1 MGFCGVQV
9 RNEIWEWVGWVGGR
23 GPRFVP
29 ASGFHFICEETGV
42 PCSTGAAGGVC
53 IYFGGRLLRANRTRK
68 ISNGDVRA
76 FASPNFPPLGELSAS
91 RCLLFFEN
99 GIRICC
105 SDSHISDPMVW
116 DIMRK
121 KFRNK
126 TRCCKYRSCQTT
138 TTGFAPPSPNEKSMS
153 DGKFTLWNYRH
164 KCGSGCSLVL
174 GDIDPQHKKSCSRG
188 DRHR

>member
-1 MGFCGVQV
+1 M
-9 RNEIWEWVGWVGGR
+9 GGR

-91 RCLLFFEN
+91 RCLLFFLKMASESAVPILIFLIPWFGTLCGRN
-99 GIRICC
+99 SGTKPGVANT
-105 SDSHISDPMVW
+105 DPAKRQPL
-116 DIMRK
+116 DLPPPPRTRK
-121 KFRNK
+121 
-126 TRCCKYRSCQTT
+126 
-138 TTGFAPPSPNEKSMS
+138 A
-153 DGKFTLWNYRH
+153 
-164 KCGSGCSLVL
+164 
-174 GDIDPQHKKSCSRG
+174 
-188 DRHR
+188 

>member
-1 MGFCGVQV
+1 MGFCGFGFGM
-9 RNEIWEWVGWVGGR
+9 RSGSGWGR
-23 GPRFVP
+23 WGV
-29 ASGFHFICEETGV
+29 GV
-42 PCSTGAAGGVC
+42 PGSCQPPVSILFVRKLVCPAAQGPLGACASISAAGCCEQTGRARSLTGTCGRSPALTFRPWESCRHPGVC
-53 IYFGGRLLRANRTRK
+53 F
-68 ISNGDVRA
+68 
-76 FASPNFPPLGELSAS
+76 
-91 RCLLFFEN
+91 FFEN